1 MSASSIPR
9 AADTDVVSASTASA
23 QSAVLR
29 SLLDKFL
36 LAYDAHANDDSNNFG
51 DVRVGH
57 RLYPRPKMVANI
69 LAKVFHH
76 TDPIDV
82 NDEPWDEV
90 FESEELRRTLKS
102 VKDVEAEIR
111 ESLPLSAARKNK
123 LRRLLELQ
131 MYNRTVMMAQHQD
144 FGWDSL
150 EVAGQRSERKEITPF
165 DRMTDDIR
173 MLAQL
178 ALSYI
183 IPQAEFSEWIEQ
195 VAING
200 YGPSLHMQLLQHNF
214 DNTDPEGCDS
224 EAKSVEGVEGQDS
237 VRSSIHPPASSLK
250 RSNRKGRGKKPPKK
264 KNGSKSRFNAATAK
278 NKNNRANTN
287 KANTIDAGSRI
298 IMHRMP
304 PVPEEVPNSRRCLLY
319 ALLAIIKD
327 PVIKDALT
335 STFLATMSPKGDTPI
350 SVAMYALAF
359 HKMGLVRVTQSFN
372 EGCFAFNLL
381 QIRKTCRLV
390 VIVRLWDLQRHDWYT
405 DHCVAWDGSIIH
417 DHPKSVQVNNSS
429 DRSSRP
435 NSKAVF
441 ERIFHKKE
449 YKRWQ
454 ITNIYELIGEAT
466 IATQPGT
473 NIHINGEHQ

>member
-1 MSASSIPR
+1 MVNSTSS
-9 AADTDVVSASTASA
+9 D
-23 QSAVLR
+23 L
-29 SLLDKFL
+29 
-36 LAYDAHANDDSNNFG
+36 
-51 DVRVGH
+51 
-57 RLYPRPKMVANI
+57 
-69 LAKVFHH
+69 
-76 TDPIDV
+76 
-82 NDEPWDEV
+82 
-90 FESEELRRTLKS
+90 
-102 VKDVEAEIR
+102 
-111 ESLPLSAARKNK
+111 AARKLMVMKKIARLDMKKLTATCLKSIAQMDAERAHLKNQQEKLSYESYCYHHRISHSKKKEYEACYKALESESKLNIDDLKIVDTLSNK
-123 LRRLLELQ
+123 
-131 MYNRTVMMAQHQD
+131 
-144 FGWDSL
+144 
-150 EVAGQRSERKEITPF
+150 I
-165 DRMTDDIR
+165 
-173 MLAQL
+173 QL
-178 ALSYI
+178 ALFSDLPETAQASNELEALFHRNGLHDQWVI
-183 IPQAEFSEWIEQ
+183 ISQLNSEISFH
-195 VAING
+195 AIKACKADG
-200 YGPSLHMQLLQHNF
+200 EYDDGKSVSSEVRLMVEEEDDIP
-214 DNTDPEGCDS
+214 TDPEGCDS
-224 EAKSVEGVEGQDS
+224 EAKSVEGVDEQDS
-237 VRSSIHPPASSLK
+237 VWSSIHPPASSSK
-250 RSNRKGRGKKPPKK
+250 RSNQKGRGKKPPKK
-264 KNGSKSRFNAATAK
+264 KNGSRNRDHADPRKSNH
-278 NKNNRANTN
+278 NRANTN

-350 SVAMYALAF
+350 SVAMNALAL

-454 ITNIYELIGEAT
+454 ITNIYELVIGESMWV
-466 IATQPGT
+466 
-473 NIHINGEHQ
+473 

>member
-1 MSASSIPR
+1 MPCQSHRPTTKM
-9 AADTDVVSASTASA
+9 DDV
-23 QSAVLR
+23 
-29 SLLDKFL
+29 
-36 LAYDAHANDDSNNFG
+36 
-51 DVRVGH
+51 
-57 RLYPRPKMVANI
+57 P
-69 LAKVFHH
+69 
-76 TDPIDV
+76 
-82 NDEPWDEV
+82 
-90 FESEELRRTLKS
+90 
-102 VKDVEAEIR
+102 
-111 ESLPLSAARKNK
+111 
-123 LRRLLELQ
+123 
-131 MYNRTVMMAQHQD
+131 
-144 FGWDSL
+144 
-150 EVAGQRSERKEITPF
+150 
-165 DRMTDDIR
+165 
-173 MLAQL
+173 
-178 ALSYI
+178 
-183 IPQAEFSEWIEQ
+183 
-195 VAING
+195 
-200 YGPSLHMQLLQHNF
+200 
-214 DNTDPEGCDS
+214 TDPEGCNS
-224 EAKSVEGVEGQDS
+224 EAKSVEGVDGKDS
-237 VRSSIHPPASSLK
+237 VWSSIGPPASSPK
-250 RSNRKGRGKKPPKK
+250 RSNGRGRKPPKK
-264 KNGSKSRFNAATAK
+264 RNGTKNRNYLGLTQRN
-278 NKNNRANTN
+278 NNRANTK
-287 KANTIDAGSRI
+287 KANNIDAGSRI
-298 IMHRMP
+298 IMHSMP

-350 SVAMYALAF
+350 SVAMNALTF

-454 ITNIYELIGEAT
+454 ITNIYELIGESA